1 MDKLSYRD
9 ETYNIIGAAMEVH
22 KQLGCGFTEKVYQD
36 ALERELQLRGIPYQR
51 EVRMQVTYKGETL
64 NSEFVPDFVCYG
76 HIIVELKA
84 VQEIE
89 NLHRAQAINY
99 TKVAGFETA
108 LLINFG
114 AESLEYERLFNN
126 TSPSARLKDWKD

>member
-36 ALERELQLRGIPYQR
+36 ALERELQLRSIPYQR
-51 EVRMQVTYKGETL
+51 EVRMQVSYKGETL
-64 NSEFVPDFVCYG
+64 HSEFVPDFVCYG

-89 NLHRAQAINY
+89 NLHRAQTINY
-99 TKVAGFETA
+99 TKVADFETA

-126 TSPSARLKDWKD
+126 KKSY